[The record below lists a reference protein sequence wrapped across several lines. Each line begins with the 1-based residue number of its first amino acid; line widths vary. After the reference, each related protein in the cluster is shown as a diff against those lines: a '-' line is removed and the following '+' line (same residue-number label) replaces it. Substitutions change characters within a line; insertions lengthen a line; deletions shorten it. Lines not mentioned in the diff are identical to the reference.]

1 MSDKSGIPHTS
12 PFDAIRHIDENRNEY
27 WSARELYKVLGYTE
41 WRNFH
46 NVVIKR
52 AMKACEENGQ
62 AAREHFVR
70 SYKVSI
76 GGQGA
81 KQKISDLQ
89 LSRYAAYLV
98 VMNGDPSM
106 PVVAHG
112 QTYFAI
118 QTRRQE
124 LSEKKLRWLA

>member
-1 MSDKSGIPHTS
+1 
-12 PFDAIRHIDENRNEY
+12 
-27 WSARELYKVLGYTE
+27 
-41 WRNFH
+41 
-46 NVVIKR
+46 
-52 AMKACEENGQ
+52 MKACEENGQ
-62 AAREHFVR
+62 VLSDHIVR
-70 SYKVSI
+70 SYNMMPTGKGAQRKVQDHS
-76 GGQGA
+76 
-81 KQKISDLQ
+81 
-89 LSRYAAYLV
+89 LSRYAVYLV